1 MLKLGR
7 AHPLPM
13 SGHSGIEWHRIAS
26 ARHKLYHRANADG
39 TEAFAFWCDIGIYLD
54 HCLADPGQDGAKAE
68 DRLLRT
74 YDRAE

>member
-54 HCLADPGQDGAKAE
+54 HCLADPGKDGAKAE
-68 DRLLRT
+68 DRLLRA